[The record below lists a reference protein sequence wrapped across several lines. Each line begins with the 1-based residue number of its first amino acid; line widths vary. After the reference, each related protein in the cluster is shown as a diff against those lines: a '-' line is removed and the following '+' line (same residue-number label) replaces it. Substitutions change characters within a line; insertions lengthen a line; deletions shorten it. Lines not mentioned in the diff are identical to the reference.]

1 VLGAAAGARAQD
13 ATPREYVVGPN
24 DLLLVTLWDQP
35 DLSGKFRIDADGS
48 FTFPLVGR
56 VQAARL
62 PIRDVER
69 KLREALSN
77 GFFKNPQVTVSI
89 EEYGSQRFF
98 VMGEV
103 RQPGAYPLS
112 GRMTLIEA
120 LARAGSTTADAGGE
134 VLVVRAPA
142 NGADAG
148 KPVLPGQAS
157 DVVRVDLRDMQSG
170 AMATNL
176 QVQNGDTLFVTRA
189 ETVYVT
195 GQVKNPGAYPF
206 RKGTTVIQ
214 ALSLAGGITDRGAKG
229 RIKIIRLVDGPNGEK
244 KEIKVELTDLVQPGD
259 TIMVPEKYF

>member
-1 VLGAAAGARAQD
+1 
-13 ATPREYVVGPN
+13 
-24 DLLLVTLWDQP
+24 
-35 DLSGKFRIDADGS
+35 
-48 FTFPLVGR
+48 
-56 VQAARL
+56 
-62 PIRDVER
+62 
-69 KLREALSN
+69 
-77 GFFKNPQVTVSI
+77 
-89 EEYGSQRFF
+89 
-98 VMGEV
+98 
-103 RQPGAYPLS
+103 
-112 GRMTLIEA
+112 LIEA